1 MQDETNA
8 TTIEDSVGEIPAE
21 QAEVQEET
29 QGQEAQ
35 VEEVAEETQDAETT
49 NEPSQVT
56 ESEQSAPIE
65 EIDWSQYVPDVTA
78 APPVDETGN
87 IDPVKWQQQ
96 MKAEARFEAQEV
108 RSWTRLETEHPELR
122 TDAGLREMILAKR
135 MFDVQRGNQGTLDA
149 AAKEVFTRLGGAKNE
164 GKAAA
169 QTNITVQKSAAL
181 QKPSGAKAS
190 TAVGDDVRN
199 RIRQGDQGATHAA
212 LMDWISSGKI

>member
-1 MQDETNA
+1 MEDENA

-21 QAEVQEET
+21 QAEVQEEI
-29 QGQEAQ
+29 QEQEAQ
-35 VEEVAEETQDAETT
+35 VEETTEGTQETEAT

-96 MKAEARFEAQEV
+96 IKAETRFEAQEV

-135 MFDVQRGNQGTLDA
+135 MFDVQRGNKGTLEA
-149 AAKEVFTRLGGAKNE
+149 AANDVFTRLGGAKNE

-190 TAVGDDVRN
+190 NTLGDDVRN
-199 RIRQGDQGATHAA
+199 RIRQGDQGAIHTA